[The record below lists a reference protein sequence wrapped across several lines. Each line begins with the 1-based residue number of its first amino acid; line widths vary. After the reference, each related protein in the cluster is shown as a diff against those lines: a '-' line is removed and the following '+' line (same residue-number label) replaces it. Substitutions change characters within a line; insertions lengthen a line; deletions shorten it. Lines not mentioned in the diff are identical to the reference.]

1 MEIAVKPNPLPPAS
15 PVGAA
20 GPQIT
25 IAPELFKKFV
35 EFIYT
40 ISGIRFAD
48 AKAYFLGSKLTLR
61 QQALQLPSLQAYWD
75 FLQTPAAKVTE
86 LNLLLNEVTI
96 NETFFYRNQQQLQA
110 FWDEILTPMLAKKR
124 QEGKRTLRFLSAAC
138 STGDEPYTFALD
150 LAASGIAKDF
160 TVDIIGIDIS
170 DRALEAARAGVY
182 KKYAVRN
189 IPPAHLTRFFTE
201 KLVGGTSDY
210 VLNDDIKKAVRFNNA
225 SLMDA
230 AKLRGL
236 GFFDVIFCRNVLI
249 YFDRQSREQ
258 VLKNLHSTLN
268 DTGYLLV
275 GHSENLYAERHLFRQ
290 DKEKPNTLGYK
301 KTEAVAK
308 PTTI

>member
-1 MEIAVKPNPLPPAS
+1 MEIASTTTPA
-15 PVGAA
+15 PAA
-20 GPQIT
+20 AAAPQVNIS
-25 IAPELFKKFV
+25 PELFKKFV

-48 AKAYFLGSKLTLR
+48 AKAYFLSSKLTLR
-61 QQALQLPSLQAYWD
+61 QQALKLPSLQAYWD
-75 FLQTPAAKVTE
+75 FLQTPAAKASE
-86 LNLLLNEVTI
+86 YHLLLNEVTI
-96 NETFFYRNQQQLQA
+96 NETFFYRNQQQLQS
-110 FWDEILTPMLAKKR
+110 FWDEILVPMLAKKR

-160 TVDIIGIDIS
+160 TVDICGIDIS
-170 DRALEAARAGVY
+170 DRALETAKNGIY

-210 VLNDDIKKAVRFNNA
+210 HLNDEIKKMVRFSNV

-230 AKLRGL
+230 MKLRGQ

-258 VLKNLHSTLN
+258 VLKNLHDVLN

-290 DKEKPNTLGYK
+290 DKDKPNTLGYQ
-301 KTEAVAK
+301 KTEVVAK
-308 PTTI
+308 NTTI